1 MDKRSSSRYEILLD
15 ALVHPKTGRTWRCA
29 IQDFCANGMLLVEP
43 RAGERSGVSP
53 GIEAG
58 VVVGIH
64 FAIPGKTK
72 DLHFRLEGCIVRV
85 MDTGV
90 GIKFEGGL
98 SEDVLT
104 GLMEHASSQ
113 VKALIAPNPSLTNHA
128 ESPQPATKPAGAA
141 VSRSAAMAQRQ
152 SAPGSSSTVARPA
165 NIPEAARLNGE
176 QKTRATD
183 GQQSSAAKIPSLAV
197 RPPGAITEAES
208 RQLVLAIRRVMAK
221 VLPKMHSAFFAYMDE
236 GLLIM
241 ARDAKSNTL
250 QAEYFEAMSILE
262 KAKEGVGEAFIHAV
276 LDQFDNPRR
285 LKDLR
290 EERNQTDLARKRSQ
304 ASNTKLSLV
313 DTDDF
318 EDWLAIANIIS
329 RSERAYGNYLQ
340 EFRARLG
347 MVVASWGHKEA
358 IPLGCTTVCHA
369 FDQAIQPLE
378 LNKEIRQKVYVGF
391 EAKVVPWLKPLYLA
405 VSKILADSQLFLN
418 IDEVMPALPAVK
430 VSVAAESP
438 SETKS
443 MPSPGRDEP
452 AEAQSKPLEAGLV
465 SGQQGAS
472 VARPPSTAQTGSLDV
487 SVAHEVRADLEA
499 LRSEIRSQREQIT
512 VDPNVAAAAQ
522 DRRVAGERRQEHRS
536 EDSRA
541 LGDIYQAMRSLV
553 NAPTPAE
560 DVAVDNAESGE
571 DEVGKEEIQQ
581 LLRSLKPTGQPGLR
595 MNIRQQLLATVA
607 AAGRERRLAPQA
619 SQSLDVVENLVGT
632 MEQDSL
638 VSDSAKG
645 WIRQLELTLGKV
657 ATGQEDLLD
666 EAYPHQALE
675 VINQLA
681 RLGGAESGSMRQEV
695 DQIVAQIAENFDH
708 DPKVFDVALNRLQPL
723 ITRKSK
729 SFAGNV
735 QRAVKTSEG
744 RQMLFNAQRAVV
756 SELDQHLTGEPI
768 PEVLINLLMP
778 GWRNLMVNTYLR
790 QGQQSSAWRSQVQT
804 LEQLLLHLGS
814 KPNIQGD
821 KNYLAPEVLLEQ
833 IEQGLDSISF
843 DPGQRGP
850 LIKKLREL
858 IVDGHGV
865 EQMSLIDAS
874 VGSIAKTLGF
884 SGVLMRDA
892 QRQQLLTE
900 GGSQRDWHQC
910 LERASHLHI
919 GEWLAFNDRAE
930 DDRVGIVAWVNA
942 DASSL
947 VLVNRRGF
955 KTDDLLIEELAKKF
969 LDGVAV
975 VLQEADIPLSDRAS
989 HQMLQNMH
997 NQLTHQAAHDGVTGL
1012 ANRKEFERALKQALD
1027 MAKRDGVEQLV
1038 AYFDLDQFKVINN
1051 AVGHDIGDKLLAEVG
1066 GVLSNALAG
1075 RVCTLARLG
1084 GDEFGLLIANGEQG
1098 KGLELVKQLCKA
1110 IKDYQFVWQRS
1121 VFRLTASCGVM
1132 FVDQDVESVQSI
1144 LQCADAACF
1153 AAKDAGRDRILV
1165 YKSGDSEMA
1174 HRRDV
1179 MDFVSQIDKALED
1192 DRFILNCQLIT
1203 PINPDVGEHAHYEI
1217 LLTVLDDNDQPMPPQ
1232 DFIIAAETYN
1242 RMGAIDR
1249 WVIRNAFDF
1258 IAKNLFHFEDLGAFS
1273 INISGNSLAEEDFV
1287 EFVLAQIKRSGVPTS
1302 KICFEITETSA
1313 VGSLDNAVRF
1323 IEALRLV
1330 GIKFS
1335 LDDFGTGLSSY
1346 SYLRSLPVDF
1356 LKIDGVF
1363 VKDLQTSP
1371 GDYAVVKSINE
1382 IGHFM
1387 GKLTIAEYVENDEIL
1402 TILREIG
1409 VDYAQGFGVG
1419 RKIPLT
1425 ALLPADLDST
1435 YSRSTSK

>member
-43 RAGERSGVSP
+43 RARERSGVSP

-128 ESPQPATKPAGAA
+128 ESPQPAIKPAGAA

-472 VARPPSTAQTGSLDV
+472 VARPPSTAQTGSLDL

-522 DRRVAGERRQEHRS
+522 DQRVAGERRQEHRS

-553 NAPTPAE
+553 NAP
-560 DVAVDNAESGE
+560 N
-571 DEVGKEEIQQ
+571 Q
-581 LLRSLKPTGQPGLR
+581 LR
-595 MNIRQQLLATVA
+595 M
-607 AAGRERRLAPQA
+607 
-619 SQSLDVVENLVGT
+619 
-632 MEQDSL
+632 
-638 VSDSAKG
+638 
-645 WIRQLELTLGKV
+645 W
-657 ATGQEDLLD
+657 
-666 EAYPHQALE
+666 
-675 VINQLA
+675 
-681 RLGGAESGSMRQEV
+681 
-695 DQIVAQIAENFDH
+695 
-708 DPKVFDVALNRLQPL
+708 
-723 ITRKSK
+723 
-729 SFAGNV
+729 
-735 QRAVKTSEG
+735 
-744 RQMLFNAQRAVV
+744 
-756 SELDQHLTGEPI
+756 
-768 PEVLINLLMP
+768 
-778 GWRNLMVNTYLR
+778 
-790 QGQQSSAWRSQVQT
+790 
-804 LEQLLLHLGS
+804 
-814 KPNIQGD
+814 
-821 KNYLAPEVLLEQ
+821 
-833 IEQGLDSISF
+833 
-843 DPGQRGP
+843 
-850 LIKKLREL
+850 
-858 IVDGHGV
+858 
-865 EQMSLIDAS
+865 
-874 VGSIAKTLGF
+874 
-884 SGVLMRDA
+884 
-892 QRQQLLTE
+892 
-900 GGSQRDWHQC
+900 
-910 LERASHLHI
+910 
-919 GEWLAFNDRAE
+919 
-930 DDRVGIVAWVNA
+930 
-942 DASSL
+942 
-947 VLVNRRGF
+947 
-955 KTDDLLIEELAKKF
+955 
-969 LDGVAV
+969 
-975 VLQEADIPLSDRAS
+975 
-989 HQMLQNMH
+989 
-997 NQLTHQAAHDGVTGL
+997 
-1012 ANRKEFERALKQALD
+1012 
-1027 MAKRDGVEQLV
+1027 
-1038 AYFDLDQFKVINN
+1038 
-1051 AVGHDIGDKLLAEVG
+1051 
-1066 GVLSNALAG
+1066 
-1075 RVCTLARLG
+1075 
-1084 GDEFGLLIANGEQG
+1084 
-1098 KGLELVKQLCKA
+1098 
-1110 IKDYQFVWQRS
+1110 
-1121 VFRLTASCGVM
+1121 
-1132 FVDQDVESVQSI
+1132 
-1144 LQCADAACF
+1144 
-1153 AAKDAGRDRILV
+1153 
-1165 YKSGDSEMA
+1165 
-1174 HRRDV
+1174 
-1179 MDFVSQIDKALED
+1179 
-1192 DRFILNCQLIT
+1192 
-1203 PINPDVGEHAHYEI
+1203 
-1217 LLTVLDDNDQPMPPQ
+1217 
-1232 DFIIAAETYN
+1232 
-1242 RMGAIDR
+1242 
-1249 WVIRNAFDF
+1249 
-1258 IAKNLFHFEDLGAFS
+1258 
-1273 INISGNSLAEEDFV
+1273 
-1287 EFVLAQIKRSGVPTS
+1287 
-1302 KICFEITETSA
+1302 
-1313 VGSLDNAVRF
+1313 
-1323 IEALRLV
+1323 
-1330 GIKFS
+1330 
-1335 LDDFGTGLSSY
+1335 
-1346 SYLRSLPVDF
+1346 
-1356 LKIDGVF
+1356 
-1363 VKDLQTSP
+1363 
-1371 GDYAVVKSINE
+1371 
-1382 IGHFM
+1382 
-1387 GKLTIAEYVENDEIL
+1387 
-1402 TILREIG
+1402 
-1409 VDYAQGFGVG
+1409 
-1419 RKIPLT
+1419 PLT
-1425 ALLPADLDST
+1425 MLRAARTKSARRK
-1435 YSRSTSK
+1435 YNSCYVR